1 MTLRDYKDWKAVHFE
16 GRVILRSDRNLY
28 AKATWQALVSVVKVE
43 PMKET
48 GHFKVINSN
57 KE

>member
-1 MTLRDYKDWKAVHFE
+1 MTLCDYKDWKAVHFE

-28 AKATWQALVSVVKVE
+28 AKAAWQALVSVVKVE

-48 GHFKVINSN
+48 GHFRVIT
-57 KE
+57 